1 MVQGYYSLDE
11 AAQILGMST
20 EQLSQMAQKREVRAF
35 ADRGTW
41 RFRTQDVEELAR
53 QRGRG
58 SEPDLQFHDLP
69 PRRGDTPKPKKQAPL
84 VANDAPI
91 SLVGDDEQVE
101 IGRETTRTGAGGS
114 GKLKGKES
122 DKNLGGAKSPTPK
135 PGSDSD
141 VRLVPEGSGL
151 SFQIA
156 GDNDLR
162 LEEASPKTPK
172 PSRVVPEHKSD
183 SSVRIV
189 PMESDR
195 DVKIIGD
202 RSEDSAVRL
211 ADDSPKAGTDSDIRL
226 ELAGGSKSGSKS
238 GGKAAPKLPP
248 ASKAGD
254 DSVLTEEIDLDAE
267 ERKWQEQQASKTR
280 KKTQTTPQ
288 GSSESGKTPKPGPAK
303 KASDSSS
310 DFELTPMG
318 AGDQPTREEEV
329 DLGIGPAGGRPG
341 ADSGIRLHDPKDSGI
356 SLEQTAEGSS
366 DLEFELTP
374 EKGSTPKPGKKAKAK
389 PPKEEDSDSE
399 FELTL
404 DDSGLKPLDSDA
416 RGPAD
421 SDKDIFETDFEVPAL
436 EDDSGSEAVALEGS
450 DTDLESSDFELAI
463 GDDDMVAEDE
473 SGSQVVALD
482 DEADEG
488 AATIARKRRGG
499 RARGLAGA
507 EEGEEEFA
515 EMEDED
521 RPLRTTV
528 PAAAEQSWGM
538 MVPIVAFLTLLV
550 IFLGGLM
557 SYELVHGMWGYK
569 QTQKVGALVVD
580 PLSEAIL
587 GKDALPKDR

>member
-1 MVQGYYSLDE
+1 ME
-11 AAQILGMST
+11 
-20 EQLSQMAQKREVRAF
+20 
-35 ADRGTW
+35 
-41 RFRTQDVEELAR
+41 
-53 QRGRG
+53 
-58 SEPDLQFHDLP
+58 
-69 PRRGDTPKPKKQAPL
+69 
-84 VANDAPI
+84 
-91 SLVGDDEQVE
+91 
-101 IGRETTRTGAGGS
+101 
-114 GKLKGKES
+114 
-122 DKNLGGAKSPTPK
+122 
-135 PGSDSD
+135 SDSD
-141 VRLVPEGSGL
+141 VK
-151 SFQIA
+151 IHA
-156 GDNDLR
+156 
-162 LEEASPKTPK
+162 
-172 PSRVVPEHKSD
+172 
-183 SSVRIV
+183 
-189 PMESDR
+189 DR
-195 DVKIIGD
+195 P
-202 RSEDSAVRL
+202 EDSVVRL

-267 ERKWQEQQASKTR
+267 ERKWQEQQASKPR
-280 KKTQTTPQ
+280 KKTQAAPQ

-303 KASDSSS
+303 KATDSSS

-329 DLGIGPAGGRPG
+329 DLGIGPVGSRPG
-341 ADSGIRLHDPKDSGI
+341 VDSGIRLHDPKDSGI
-356 SLEQTAEGSS
+356 SLEQTAEASS

-374 EKGSTPKPGKKAKAK
+374 EKGATPKPQKRGAAKKVPEA
-389 PPKEEDSDSE
+389 DSDSE

-463 GDDDMVAEDE
+463 GDEDMVAEDE

-488 AATIARKRRGG
+488 AATIARNRRGG

-507 EEGEEEFA
+507 DEGEEEFA
-515 EMEDED
+515 EMEEDEG
-521 RPLRTTV
+521 RPTRTTV
-528 PAAAEQSWGM
+528 PVAAEQPWGM

-569 QTQKVGALVVD
+569 QTQKVGAMLVD